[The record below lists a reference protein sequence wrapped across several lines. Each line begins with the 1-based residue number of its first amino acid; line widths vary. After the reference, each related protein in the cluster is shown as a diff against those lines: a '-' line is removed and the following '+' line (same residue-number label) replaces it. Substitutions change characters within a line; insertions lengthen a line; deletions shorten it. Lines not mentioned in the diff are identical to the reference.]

1 MTEAPIPPTGARVLV
16 FGAGS
21 LGSLLGGLLARAHD
35 VTLVGREPHV
45 QRVREVGLRVEGD
58 LAFRVDPAAATA
70 IPAAEFDLALVTVK
84 AGDTDAAAEALAAAE
99 REDGGGIGAVWSLQN
114 GLGNEERLAAA
125 IAAPVLAGTC
135 TCGAR
140 LVEPGVVECTGAGEV
155 AVGSLED
162 DESAVADAVGAAA
175 RAAGVDATVA
185 TDMPRRLWEKLAV
198 NAGINAVTALARV
211 ENGALVDGP
220 AGDPARAAARE
231 TARVAREAGVD
242 LDPDRV
248 AERVTEV
255 ATTTSANVSSMRAD
269 IEAGR
274 PTEVDAINGAV
285 VDRADESVPVNRTL
299 AALVRAWERERDLR

>member
-1 MTEAPIPPTGARVLV
+1 MGRFTGIRRNPPIVPAEIFGRGPHPVGHGRPASASTLEPAAASAVTEAPIPPTGARVLV

-45 QRVREVGLRVEGD
+45 QRVREAGLRVEGD

-162 DESAVADAVGAAA
+162 DESAVAGAVGAAA
-175 RAAGVDATVA
+175 QAAGVEVTVA
-185 TDMPRRLWEKLAV
+185 
-198 NAGINAVTALARV
+198 
-211 ENGALVDGP
+211 
-220 AGDPARAAARE
+220 
-231 TARVAREAGVD
+231 
-242 LDPDRV
+242 DRK
-248 AERVTEV
+248 
-255 ATTTSANVSSMRAD
+255 S
-269 IEAGR
+269 
-274 PTEVDAINGAV
+274 V
-285 VDRADESVPVNRTL
+285 V
-299 AALVRAWERERDLR
+299 